1 MRQLKSPR
9 SARPSLGHRRK
20 NLGQAIPY
28 RPPAMHRTEVPMSA
42 MARWASTA
50 LDLPAK
56 RPLYRL
62 FASLGGF
69 VLEATCF
76 AQGPRLYAV
85 AVTLDNVHVPGS
97 PAGGFATL

>member
-1 MRQLKSPR
+1 
-9 SARPSLGHRRK
+9 
-20 NLGQAIPY
+20 
-28 RPPAMHRTEVPMSA
+28 MSA

-62 FASLGGF
+62 FASFGGF

-85 AVTLDNVHVPGS
+85 AVTLDNVHVPSS
-97 PAGGFATL
+97 PAGGFATLEGAARQARDLFQQWALEVLRRV